1 MSAGD
6 SVPYFPYYG
15 TCSAI
20 HPAQSSCWSVPPIRF
35 FQVARWMLPIY
46 SALHLIPAVLFKRET
61 FMRNPLKVLLK
72 AAIGTGRSS
81 AFLGIFVI
89 IYQCKFP
96 FNSRSC
102 GFTWFFLAMNCFK
115 NQSHGFLST
124 LSPSSPLYPL
134 VQKIPKPLIDLLVS
148 KYSFFIP
155 GLFSGLA
162 LFVEEVR
169 QFFPLVILPLFKF
182 FFSPRNDGDP
192 SWPCTSYLKDW
203 KVSGL

>member
-102 GFTWFFLAMNCFK
+102 GFTWFFFSSDELLQKSVTRVSFYIVT
-115 NQSHGFLST
+115 FLSS
-124 LSPSSPLYPL
+124 LPSRSEDTQAPHWFIGFEVFVLYPWAVL
-134 VQKIPKPLIDLLVS
+134 WAGIVC
-148 KYSFFIP
+148 
-155 GLFSGLA
+155 GGGEA
-162 LFVEEVR
+162 
-169 QFFPLVILPLFKF
+169 IL
-182 FFSPRNDGDP
+182 S
-192 SWPCTSYLKDW
+192 TSYSA
-203 KVSGL
+203 VV